1 MVTLQKLNSNKNLNL
16 YHSFIYDKNDF
27 SGIPINKTNHLRHLS
42 LNDLTFNDN
51 SFIKIKNRKRN
62 KSNKFSDFTKI
73 FEKTFTI
80 SNKNIF
86 DTLNSK
92 NEKKLFNKIHP
103 VNNIDTITIQENKRS
118 KSTLN
123 KKKSGS
129 NSTININLNTNKNKK
144 ILSKEYVNKNF
155 YKVFGKNNDK
165 TYRIFNQISQIKNNL
180 SPKIVKQNLIN
191 RPKVEV
197 KDSKIINE
205 YNKNAISIH
214 KKINNLMKPHKRN
227 LSYLEIYNNNTIMN
241 NNSFFPKNTLKN
253 SNNFKNKNNKKRIN
267 SNSTNI
273 NYKNNIVQIAY
284 IDLLNDN
291 FDDPKKDIEVYKKS
305 FERNKSKDFI
315 VQKYLNF
322 SKKNK

>member
-1 MVTLQKLNSNKNLNL
+1 MVTLQKLNSYHNINS
-16 YHSFIYDKNDF
+16 YHSFIYDKNQF
-27 SGIPINKTNHLRHLS
+27 SGIPINKPNHLRHLS
-42 LNDLTFNDN
+42 LNDLSFNDN
-51 SFIKIKNRKRN
+51 SYIKTIKRKRN

-227 LSYLEIYNNNTIMN
+227 LSNLEDYNNR
-241 NNSFFPKNTLKN
+241 
-253 SNNFKNKNNKKRIN
+253 NNFINKSFHKTNIFKNNKNRIN
-267 SNSTNI
+267 SISNFT
-273 NYKNNIVQIAY
+273 NYKNNIVKVAY
-284 IDLLNDN
+284 IDLFNDN
-291 FDDPKKDIEVYKKS
+291 NNDPQKEIEVYKNS
-305 FERNKSKDFI
+305 FKVNKSKDFI
-315 VQKYLNF
+315 IQKYLNN
-322 SKKNK
+322 SKKK